1 MQKHTIFGAGLI
13 GGFLGGVLT
22 SLGLDTILICR
33 PSVKKKLAN
42 GLLLTDY
49 SENRAV
55 AEQLHLIDNK
65 DLVANRFEI
74 KTCDFLWITVKCTA
88 VEVVSKE
95 IYPFVG
101 ANTIIFCCQNGLGS
115 DQIIKEQFPNNTVL
129 RVMVPFNVAEP
140 KAGHLH
146 RGSQGKMYVET
157 IPTVEETIKALIQQI
172 NQPIMPVRQT
182 SNMNA
187 ILWAKLQLN
196 LGNSVNALADIPV
209 KSMLEQRSYR
219 LVNAA
224 LMKELLAVTKA
235 LNVKL
240 PKLTA
245 VSAQYIPIILSLPS
259 FIYKRITKKVLAI
272 DPTVRSSMWWDLSQG
287 KKTEIDHLNG
297 AVVRAAEKLGIP
309 CPANQNIIRLIKQIE
324 ETPMTE
330 RTGGFSGKTLLKEI
344 SIPITLQPPQKL
356 N

>member
-1 MQKHTIFGAGLI
+1 MEKHTVFGAGLI

-22 SLGLDTILICR
+22 SLGINTTLICR
-33 PSVKKKLAN
+33 PAVKKKLAK

-49 SENRAV
+49 AENKAI
-55 AEQLHLIDNK
+55 AEQLHLLDNDNLASTAFK
-65 DLVANRFEI
+65 GRSADY
-74 KTCDFLWITVKCTA
+74 LWITVKCTA
-88 VEVVSKE
+88 MEQVSKE
-95 IYPFVG
+95 ISPFVSKD
-101 ANTIIFCCQNGLGS
+101 TIIFCCQNGLGS
-115 DQIIKEQFPNNTVL
+115 DQIIKAQFPNNTVL

-146 RGSQGKMYVET
+146 RGSEGTLYIENRPAQAN
-157 IPTVEETIKALIQQI
+157 IIKDLVQRIHT
-172 NQPIMPVRQT
+172 PLMRVKYT
-182 SNMNA
+182 DNMNA

-209 KSMLEQRSYR
+209 KSMLEQRAYR

-235 LNVKL
+235 MDIQL

-245 VSAQYIPIILSLPS
+245 APAPYIPTVLSLPS
-259 FIYKRITKKVLAI
+259 FLYKRITKKVLAI

-297 AVVRAAEKLGIP
+297 AVVRAAEQLNIP
-309 CPANQNIIRLIKQIE
+309 CPANKNIIKLIKKVE
-324 ETPMTE
+324 NTPLAK
-330 RTGGFSGKTLLKEI
+330 RTGGISGKALLAAIK
-344 SIPITLQPPQKL
+344 S
-356 N
+356 

>member
-22 SLGLDTILICR
+22 SLGLDTTLICR

-49 SENRAV
+49 SNNKAK
-55 AEQLHLIDNK
+55 ATQLHLLDND
-65 DLVANRFEI
+65 DLMGESFE
-74 KTCDFLWITVKCTA
+74 KQHCQFLWITVKCTA
-88 VEVVSKE
+88 MEAASKE
-95 IYPFVG
+95 ILPFVG
-101 ANTIIFCCQNGLGS
+101 PDTIIFCCQNGLGS
-115 DQIIKEQFPNNTVL
+115 DQVIQKQFPNNPVL

-146 RGSQGKMYVET
+146 RGSEGGLYIENKRDQKAIIDTLVE
-157 IPTVEETIKALIQQI
+157 QI
-172 NQPIMPVRQT
+172 NTPIMPVKQT
-182 SNMNA
+182 ANMDN

-209 KSMLEQRSYR
+209 KFMLEQRAYR

-235 LNVKL
+235 LDIKL

-245 VSAQYIPIILSLPS
+245 APAEYIPTILSLPS
-259 FIYKRITKKVLAI
+259 FLYKRITKKVLAI

-297 AVVRAAEKLGIP
+297 AVVRAAEKLNIP
-309 CPANQNIIRLIKQIE
+309 CLANKNIIQLIKKIE
-324 ETPMTE
+324 QTPVAN
-330 RTGGFSGKTLLKEI
+330 RTGGISGKALLAVI
-344 SIPITLQPPQKL
+344 SKH
-356 N
+356 

>member
-13 GGFLGGVLT
+13 GGFLGGVMT
-22 SLGLDTILICR
+22 SLDLDTTLVCR
-33 PSVKKKLAN
+33 PSIKQKLAN

-49 SENRAV
+49 AENRAV
-55 AEQLHLIDNK
+55 AKVLQLMDNE
-65 DLVANRFEI
+65 DLASNKSE
-74 KTCDFLWITVKCTA
+74 KLTCDFLWITVKCTA
-88 VEVVSKE
+88 MESVTRE
-95 IYPFVG
+95 IHPFVG
-101 ANTIIFCCQNGLGS
+101 PNTIIFCCQNGLGS
-115 DQIIKEQFPNNTVL
+115 DQIIKAQFPNNTVL

-146 RGSQGKMYVET
+146 RGSQGTMYVES
-157 IPTVEETIKALIQQI
+157 IPAVAETIKGIIRQI
-172 NQPIMPVRQT
+172 NQPIMRVKST
-182 SNMNA
+182 TNMNA

-209 KSMLEQRSYR
+209 KSMLEQRAYR

-224 LMKELLAVTKA
+224 LMKELLVVTKA
-235 LNVKL
+235 LKIDL

-245 VSAQYIPIILSLPS
+245 VSAQKIPAILSLPS

-297 AVVRAAEKLGIP
+297 AVVRAGEKLGIP
-309 CPANQNIIRLIKQIE
+309 CPANTNIIRLVKKME
-324 ETPMTE
+324 ETPLSV
-330 RTGGFSGKTLLKEI
+330 RKDGFSGEALLREVRAAV
-344 SIPITLQPPQKL
+344 L
-356 N
+356 

>member
-1 MQKHTIFGAGLI
+1 MQKHTVFGAGLI

-22 SLGLDTILICR
+22 SLDLDTTLVCR
-33 PSVKKKLAN
+33 PAVKKKLAK

-49 SENRAV
+49 SENKTIV
-55 AEQLHLIDNK
+55 KQLQLIDNE
-65 DLVANRFEI
+65 DLATKRLENQA
-74 KTCDFLWITVKCTA
+74 CDFLWITVKCTA
-88 VEVVSKE
+88 MESVSQE
-95 IYPFVG
+95 LHPYVG
-101 ANTIIFCCQNGLGS
+101 PNTIILCCQNGLGS
-115 DQIIKEQFPNNTVL
+115 DQVIKKQFPDNTVL

-146 RGSQGKMYVET
+146 RGSEGTMYIEKT
-157 IPTVEETIKALIQQI
+157 PAAAETIKALTQQI
-172 NQPIMPVRQT
+172 NQPIMRVKQT
-182 SNMNA
+182 TNMDS

-209 KSMLEQRSYR
+209 KSMLEQRTYR

-235 LNVKL
+235 LKVDL

-245 VSAQYIPIILSLPS
+245 APAQYIPTILSLPS
-259 FIYKRITKKVLAI
+259 FIYKRITKRVLAI

-309 CPANQNIIRLIKQIE
+309 CHANKNIIRLIKQIE
-324 ETPMTE
+324 QTPMRE
-330 RTGGFSGKTLLKEI
+330 RKGGFSGKKLLKEI
-344 SIPITLQPPQKL
+344 QADIL
-356 N
+356 

>member
-1 MQKHTIFGAGLI
+1 MQKHIVFGAGLI

-22 SLGLDTILICR
+22 SLDLNTTLVCR
-33 PSVKKKLAN
+33 PTVKKKLAN

-49 SENRAV
+49 SKNKVVAKQLQLLDNEDLAINKLENL
-55 AEQLHLIDNK
+55 Q
-65 DLVANRFEI
+65 
-74 KTCDFLWITVKCTA
+74 CDFLWITVKCTA
-88 VEVVSKE
+88 IESVSKE
-95 IYPFVG
+95 IHPFIG
-101 ANTIIFCCQNGLGS
+101 PNTIILCCQNGLGS
-115 DQIIKEQFPNNTVL
+115 DQIIKAKFPNHSVL

-146 RGSQGKMYVET
+146 RGSEGTMYVEN
-157 IPTVEETIKALIQQI
+157 IPAVTETIKALTQQI
-172 NQPIMPVRQT
+172 NQPIMRVKQT
-182 SNMNA
+182 NNMDS

-209 KSMLEQRSYR
+209 KSMLEQRTYR

-235 LNVKL
+235 LKIDL

-245 VSAQYIPIILSLPS
+245 VSAQKIPTILSLPS
-259 FIYKRITKKVLAI
+259 FIYKRITRKVLAI

-287 KKTEIDHLNG
+287 KQTEIDHLNG

-309 CPANQNIIRLIKQIE
+309 SPANKNIIRLIKQIE
-324 ETPMTE
+324 ETPMSE
-330 RTGGFSGKTLLKEI
+330 RTGGFSGEVLLREVRATLL
-344 SIPITLQPPQKL
+344 
-356 N
+356 